1 MMGKSISD
9 NAKDLPLGECPYCGG
24 KVTITFKQR
33 MAFSLLFSR
42 SEGFYIPYGGLKC
55 ENGCD
60 LEHFYVPHEG
70 DDSLT
75 TYDALI
81 AYSADWKNAYNALK
95 HVKPCGKC
103 GGRAKWLVE
112 PDSACVGCVQCGIK
126 ACENHRYYQLAR
138 LALKWN
144 KSQSEWEKAKKI
156 ESELNDR
163 IGISS
168 D

>member
-70 DDSLT
+70 DVP
-75 TYDALI
+75 A
-81 AYSADWKNAYNALK
+81 
-95 HVKPCGKC
+95 
-103 GGRAKWLVE
+103 
-112 PDSACVGCVQCGIK
+112 
-126 ACENHRYYQLAR
+126 
-138 LALKWN
+138 
-144 KSQSEWEKAKKI
+144 
-156 ESELNDR
+156 
-163 IGISS
+163 
-168 D
+168 